1 MRVVDHDKR
10 LVLVREI
17 AYLLE
22 GGYDAVHREDAVG
35 DDELEARTGLC
46 RRLQLLFEVGHVAV
60 RVAEAL
66 RLAETDAVDDRRVVE
81 GVGDYRVIGP
91 EKRLEDAA
99 VRVEARAEED
109 AVVGL
114 GEVRDDALE
123 LLVERV
129 RSADEADGAHAVA
142 VLRGRLARRLDY
154 LGVVREPEIVVRAH
168 VEKLRAVLED
178 DVGALGD
185 RDDLLVLVEA
195 LRLEVSYRLLEMR
208 LELSVHYIFPFK
220 YKPLN
225 ISDYPLS
232 ANNYSQSRI
241 TLPDLPDIIA
251 SKPFS

>member
-1 MRVVDHDKR
+1 MIEAWLRAS
-10 LVLVREI
+10 EMI
-17 AYLLE
+17 ASS
-22 GGYDAVHREDAVG
+22 
-35 DDELEARTGLC
+35 
-46 RRLQLLFEVGHVAV
+46 
-60 RVAEAL
+60 
-66 RLAETDAVDDRRVVE
+66 
-81 GVGDYRVIGP
+81 GP
-91 EKRLEDAA
+91 RSASKT
-99 VRVEARAEED
+99 
-109 AVVGL
+109 
-114 GEVRDDALE
+114 

-168 VEKLRAVLED
+168 VETLRAVLED
-178 DVGALGD
+178 DVGALG
-185 RDDLLVLVEA
+185 RCDDLLVLVEA
-195 LRLEVSYRLLEMR
+195 LRLEVRYRLLKMR
-208 LELSVHYIFPFK
+208 LELSVHFIFPFK